1 MNNRAKYIENWWMKV
16 LSISFVICLFSFS
29 SIAAQTKAEADSAY
43 AEGNYHRAIQL
54 YDSLLQQGVNTELY
68 YNLGNSYYR
77 LDDITHA
84 VLYYERALML
94 SPGDEDVKFNL
105 QMARSRTIDKI
116 VPESEMFFVTWY
128 RSLVSLTGVDG
139 WAHLALI
146 SLALAVVLALVYLF
160 SDRIWLRKVGFF
172 GALFVLLMFVL
183 SNIFAYSQKSEHEHK
198 RGAIIME
205 SAVNVKSTPA
215 QNGTDLFILH
225 EGTKVTIVDDSMREW
240 KEVRVADGKQGWL
253 EAKQIEVI

>member
-16 LSISFVICLFSFS
+16 LFLSFVICHLSFS
-29 SIAAQTKAEADSAY
+29 SVAAQTKAEADSAY
-43 AEGNYHRAIQL
+43 TEGNYQKAIQL
-54 YDSLLQQGVNTELY
+54 YDSLLQQGVSTELY

-77 LDDITHA
+77 MDDITHA

-105 QMARSRTIDKI
+105 QMARSKTIDKI
-116 VPESEMFFVTWY
+116 VPESEMFFVSWY
-128 RSLVSLTGVDG
+128 RSLTSLTSVDG
-139 WAHLALI
+139 WAHVALV

-160 SDRIWLRKVGFF
+160 SEPIWLRKLGFF
-172 GALFVLLMFVL
+172 GACFVLVLFVLGNL
-183 SNIFAYSQKSEHEHK
+183 FAFSQKSEHEHK

-225 EGTKVTIVDDSMREW
+225 EGTKVVIVDDSMREW
-240 KEVRVADGKQGWL
+240 KEVRVADGKRGWL

>member
-116 VPESEMFFVTWY
+116 VPES
-128 RSLVSLTGVDG
+128 VDG